1 MMRALWTAATGM
13 SAQQTNVDVISN
25 NLANVNTTGFKKS
38 RTEFKDLFYQII
50 QQPGAPV
57 ADGELQVPTGV
68 QIGLG
73 TKLGAVYKVFSTEG
87 FQETQN
93 PLDLAVEG
101 DGFFQIQLP
110 DGSIASSRA
119 GSFKIDSEGRMVT
132 SEGYL
137 LETEITVPDDSVS
150 VSVSKDGMVSVLR
163 AGETNAD
170 ELGVIELA
178 RFINPS
184 GLRCIGSN
192 LYLESDA
199 SGSPETGVPG
209 E

>member
-1 MMRALWTAATGM
+1 MMRALWTSATGM

-101 DGFFQIQLP
+101 DGFFQN
-110 DGSIASSRA
+110 
-119 GSFKIDSEGRMVT
+119 FKVF
-132 SEGYL
+132 YA
-137 LETEITVPDDSVS
+137 
-150 VSVSKDGMVSVLR
+150 K
-163 AGETNAD
+163 
-170 ELGVIELA
+170 
-178 RFINPS
+178 
-184 GLRCIGSN
+184 
-192 LYLESDA
+192 
-199 SGSPETGVPG
+199 
-209 E
+209 